1 MRNPRRA
8 LVLATGAALALT
20 AAMLQ
25 ACSRDAEEAPEEAA
39 EAETSAQPADVAE
52 ATPESPAEA
61 APGAAPDAAQ
71 EQVDPLEY
79 NLALSRQFLEENAQ
93 RDGVI
98 VTDNGLQYEVIEDVS
113 GGAKP
118 TASDHV
124 CVDYTGALPD
134 GSEFDSSRSAGRTP
148 IAFPLGGVIPGW
160 TQGLQLMDEGD
171 RYRLFLP
178 PELGYGERGA
188 PGAIPPNAALV
199 FDVQLYRVLPAEET
213 AMADNPA
220 WNCVDGSMAGA
231 ADDAGADAAPE
242 APAQ

>member
-1 MRNPRRA
+1 MSHAAARNPRRA

-25 ACSRDAEEAPEEAA
+25 ACSRDAEEASEEAA
-39 EAETSAQPADVAE
+39 EAADVAE
-52 ATPESPAEA
+52 AAPESPAEA
-61 APGAAPDAAQ
+61 VPEAAPDAAQ

-93 RDGVI
+93 RDTVV
-98 VTDNGLQYEVIEDVS
+98 VTDNGLQYEVLEDVS
-113 GGAKP
+113 GGAAP
-118 TASDHV
+118 TASDYV
-124 CVDYTGALPD
+124 CVDYTGTLPD
-134 GSEFDSSRSAGRTP
+134 GSEFDSSRSPGRTP
-148 IAFPLGGVIPGW
+148 IAFSLGEVVPGW

-178 PELGYGERGA
+178 PELAYGE
-188 PGAIPPNAALV
+188 PGRPGIPPNAALV
-199 FDVQLYRVLPAEET
+199 FDVHLHRVLAPDEA
-213 AMADNPA
+213 AQARNPA